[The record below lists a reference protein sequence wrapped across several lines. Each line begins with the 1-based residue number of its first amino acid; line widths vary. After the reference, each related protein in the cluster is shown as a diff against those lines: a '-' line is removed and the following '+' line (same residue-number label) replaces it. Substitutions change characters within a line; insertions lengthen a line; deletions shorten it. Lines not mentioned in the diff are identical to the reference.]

1 MTVAITDGKERRLPD
16 SSQTSRRGAA
26 DASVW
31 IGSQSGTLQ
40 RWEQANLLVLK
51 TVPDSSAV
59 SLDLS
64 GKVGLQERQ

>member
-1 MTVAITDGKERRLPD
+1 M
-16 SSQTSRRGAA
+16 
-26 DASVW
+26 W